1 MTTDTIDRSRDR
13 SQPLDQ
19 LGPDESLKDRSDY
32 LRGSIAEGLLDRITG
47 AVPSGDDVKLMKFHG
62 IYQQDDRDLRDERRR
77 QKLEPAYQFMIRVRL
92 PGGVCSPAQWL
103 KLDEL
108 ARAHGGDTL
117 RITTRQTF
125 QFHWVLKGSLRP
137 IIRGLHD
144 TLLDTVAAC
153 GDDSR
158 GVMCTADPQ
167 SSQFHAE
174 VAAMAKRVSDH
185 VIPKTRAYHEIWYGE
200 IGRAHV

>member
-1 MTTDTIDRSRDR
+1 
-13 SQPLDQ
+13 
-19 LGPDESLKDRSDY
+19 
-32 LRGSIAEGLLDRITG
+32 
-47 AVPSGDDVKLMKFHG
+47 
-62 IYQQDDRDLRDERRR
+62 
-77 QKLEPAYQFMIRVRL
+77 MIRGRL

-125 QFHWVLKGSLRP
+125 QFHWVLKGSQRP

-153 GDDSR
+153 GADSR
-158 GVMCTADPQ
+158 GVMFTADPQ
-167 SSQFHAE
+167 RSQLHAE
-174 VAAMAKRVSDH
+174 VAARAQRVSDQD
-185 VIPKTRAYHEIWYGE
+185 IPKTRPDGKNGTEG
-200 IGRAHV
+200 